1 MYCYKKFSD
10 DTWVIAAGKNLN
22 QDDLEGQEEEM
33 VVEEEEKVATPSTSL
48 FVPPIATQS
57 QDEEMEE
64 EVSSP
69 STSMFV
75 PAIETLT
82 PRPQT
87 QHKATTSDQSLG
99 AAIAKA
105 SAIKGTYDKSQATS
119 KASSSKAASS
129 GSLPR
134 DHLAPGSTQKRGLL
148 TPGFRTPSAS
158 RVKTNSGSRCGHSH
172 SFSVFP
178 SNERILNFEAHL
190 CTMQS

>member
-1 MYCYKKFSD
+1 
-10 DTWVIAAGKNLN
+10 
-22 QDDLEGQEEEM
+22 
-33 VVEEEEKVATPSTSL
+33 
-48 FVPPIATQS
+48 
-57 QDEEMEE
+57 MEE

-99 AAIAKA
+99 TAIAKA

-129 GSLPR
+129 GSLAR

-158 RVKTNSGSRCGHSH
+158 RVKTNSGSRCGHQH
-172 SFSVFP
+172 SFFCFP
-178 SNERILNFEAHL
+178 FKRKNSQFRGTLMYHAIMMGQRTVTTTSIVKKVLEQN
-190 CTMQS
+190 